1 MKPRNMLIAKV
12 HAVAKRL
19 GFDEATYRTV
29 LLTHTGRTSCKEMTD
44 AQLGHLAEALSCL
57 AEGKPV
63 PPRGGRPANRH
74 KALGTGQPLP
84 TSKQWEVLEALAH
97 RAGWMGLDDFR
108 MLAFALHTAK
118 VADLGEL
125 TRAGMSKIITG
136 LTRRLSQQT
145 SEVTK

>member
-1 MKPRNMLIAKV
+1 MKSRNQVIAKV
-12 HAVAKRL
+12 HALAKVL
-19 GFDEATYRTV
+19 GFDDSAYRAV
-29 LLTHTGRTSCKEMTD
+29 LLTHTGRTSCKDMTD
-44 AQLGHLAEALSCL
+44 AQLSRLAEALSCL
-57 AEGKPV
+57 SEGKPV
-63 PPRGGRPANRH
+63 PVRGERPANRH

-97 RAGWMGLDDFR
+97 RSGWIGLDDFR
-108 MLAFALHTAK
+108 MLAFARHTAK

>member
-1 MKPRNMLIAKV
+1 MKSRNQVIAKV
-12 HAVAKRL
+12 HALAKVL
-19 GFDEATYRTV
+19 GFDDTAYRTV

-44 AQLGHLAEALSCL
+44 EQLGHLADALACL
-57 AEGKPV
+57 AEGKAVPV
-63 PPRGGRPANRH
+63 PGARPANRH
-74 KALGTGQPLP
+74 KALGIGQPLP

-97 RAGWMGLDDFR
+97 RSGWIGLDDFR
-108 MLAFALHTAK
+108 MLAFARHTAK

>member
-1 MKPRNMLIAKV
+1 MKSRNQVIAKV
-12 HAVAKRL
+12 HALAKVL
-19 GFDEATYRTV
+19 GFDDAAYRTV
-29 LLTHTGRTSCKEMTD
+29 LLTHTGRTSCKDMTA
-44 AQLGHLAEALSCL
+44 AQLGRLADALACL

-63 PPRGGRPANRH
+63 PVLSARPASRH

-108 MLAFALHTAK
+108 LLAFARHTAK

-136 LTRRLSQQT
+136 MTRRLSQQT